1 MRVTDDLG
9 RTIEIAAEPRRVVSL
24 VPSVTE
30 MLAAF
35 GLGER
40 LVGVTDWCTEPADA
54 VACATRVGHVVA
66 PDAAR
71 VAALAPDLVL
81 ANAEENR
88 EHAIRKLE
96 AAGLPV
102 YVSFPRTVDAS
113 IACMARLAGLTGT
126 EAGASPYIQ
135 EARQALE
142 EARKIAGSHAPVPY
156 FCAIWKDPWMTANDD
171 TYLADLLR
179 LAGGRNVFA
188 GEEQRYPQTS
198 LAAVR
203 AREPAVALLPTEPYA
218 FTEDDRRAIAGEVP
232 GIEPRLVDG
241 MLLAWHGVRTARA
254 LQCFAR
260 FFAGDH
266 GAAAPRSA

>member
-9 RTIEIAAEPRRVVSL
+9 RVFDLSATPRRIVSL

-30 MLAAF
+30 TLAAF

-54 VACATRVGHVVA
+54 VTRAMRVGHVVA

-113 IACMARLAGLTGT
+113 IDCMTRLAGLTGT

-135 EARQALE
+135 AARKARE
-142 EARKIAGSHAPVPY
+142 ETRKIAGGHAPVPY
-156 FCAIWKDPWMTANDD
+156 FCAVWKDPWMTANDD

-188 GEEQRYPQTS
+188 VEKKRYPQTS
-198 LAAVR
+198 LTTVR

-218 FTEDDRRAIAGEVP
+218 FTEDDRQVFAGEVP
-232 GIEPRLVDG
+232 GIEPCLVDG

-254 LQCFAR
+254 LLSFAR
-260 FFAGDH
+260 FFAGDCN
-266 GAAAPRSA
+266 AAAPGSA